1 MAKRMAGNIVTHNK
15 AKIMVRF
22 VVIEYNRTVTS

>member
-1 MAKRMAGNIVTHNK
+1 MAKRIGNIVTNNK